1 MCWFAAYTKPRS
13 EFKALEYFSRCG
25 VNAYVPE
32 YSEKR
37 GWSDRTKT
45 VRVPAISSYVF
56 FELRALNYDL
66 VNYNPFVKNVVKSLG
81 LPVEISDAEIIRLKN
96 CLKNYTESVQIKS
109 GDYVNITTGPFKNK
123 SGIVE
128 KFDENSVTLLIS
140 SIKLKLSLSDTRLSA
155 AS

>member
-25 VNAYVPE
+25 INAYVPE

-37 GWSDRTKT
+37 DWSDRTKT

-66 VNYNPFVKNVVKSLG
+66 VNYNPYVKNVVKSLG

-140 SIKLKLSLSDTRLSA
+140 SIKLKLSLSETRLSA